1 MADLEFFLVGFAHHY
16 AAAGMKKEAKKYL
29 NYAVNSLE
37 KTSKLAKSPEDFQS
51 IRSRAVYMFEDVRN
65 TGDQALID
73 RLQKIN
79 DEVISQSP
87 TPAF

>member
-1 MADLEFFLVGFAHHY
+1 ML
-16 AAAGMKKEAKKYL
+16 
-29 NYAVNSLE
+29 
-37 KTSKLAKSPEDFQS
+37 
-51 IRSRAVYMFEDVRN
+51 EDVRN